1 MISPRPRPV
10 ATEQVH
16 VRCFLGKEY
25 NISSL
30 YNFQAHAAYIATM
43 EKMHNFI
50 MIHNIAAGLLSTRIS
65 IDRSIKGLK
74 ERGGGGDE
82 ITTYLKTTQ
91 RTGKIERKSR
101 NARILTEQTR
111 AYARH
116 LISPFPFIFLRGEF
130 GIDSSERSISL
141 RKQFLI
147 RERERPTSNEVR
159 VPY

>member
-74 ERGGGGDE
+74 EGGAGGGG
-82 ITTYLKTTQ
+82 
-91 RTGKIERKSR
+91 G
-101 NARILTEQTR
+101 
-111 AYARH
+111 
-116 LISPFPFIFLRGEF
+116 G
-130 GIDSSERSISL
+130 GG
-141 RKQFLI
+141 
-147 RERERPTSNEVR
+147 
-159 VPY
+159 

>member
-74 ERGGGGDE
+74 EIEKCQNPHGTNTGLRTALNFPLSIYFSAGGIWDRFLGE
-82 ITTYLKTTQ
+82 IHLL
-91 RTGKIERKSR
+91 EE
-101 NARILTEQTR
+101 AILNQ
-111 AYARH
+111 
-116 LISPFPFIFLRGEF
+116 
-130 GIDSSERSISL
+130 
-141 RKQFLI
+141 
-147 RERERPTSNEVR
+147 RERERDLHPTKLGFLTDEPKR
-159 VPY
+159 GAK